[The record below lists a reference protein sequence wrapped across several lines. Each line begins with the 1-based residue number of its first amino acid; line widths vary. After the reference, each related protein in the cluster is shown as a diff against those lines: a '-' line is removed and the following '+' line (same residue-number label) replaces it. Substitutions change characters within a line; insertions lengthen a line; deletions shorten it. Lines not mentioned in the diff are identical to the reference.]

1 MHIIT
6 DIITM
11 MSGER
16 VKVKTK
22 SYQNDMVTF
31 KNKDDVLTAL
41 IHLGYLA
48 YDRREQMAYIP
59 NEEIRSEFT
68 DAVKEHQCIIEK
80 YENKRSMK
88 NVLRTRR
95 NQNMWLL

>member
-1 MHIIT
+1 MDAYYNRHYYDDVRGT
-6 DIITM
+6 
-11 MSGER
+11 SE
-16 VKVKTK
+16 
-22 SYQNDMVTF
+22 S
-31 KNKDDVLTAL
+31 KNEDDVLTAL

-80 YENKRSMK
+80 YEK
-88 NVLRTRR
+88 
-95 NQNMWLL
+95 

>member
-41 IHLGYLA
+41 RHGVDRANDRKEQRA
-48 YDRREQMAYIP
+48 YMP
-59 NEEIRSEFT
+59 NKEIRSE
-68 DAVKEHQCIIEK
+68 VP
-80 YENKRSMK
+80 KR
-88 NVLRTRR
+88 
-95 NQNMWLL
+95 

>member
-31 KNKDDVLTAL
+31 KTAL

-59 NEEIRSEFT
+59 NEEVRSEFT

-80 YENKRSMK
+80 YEK
-88 NVLRTRR
+88 
-95 NQNMWLL
+95 

>member
-68 DAVKEHQCIIEK
+68 DCLL
-80 YENKRSMK
+80 YTSPSPRD
-88 NVLRTRR
+88 TR
-95 NQNMWLL
+95 

>member
-1 MHIIT
+1 MDAYYVCVLNTLLLFQTRSSFSSEKESNSHQ
-6 DIITM
+6 
-11 MSGER
+11 
-16 VKVKTK
+16 

-68 DAVKEHQCIIEK
+68 DAVEEHQCIIEK
-80 YENKRSMK
+80 YEK
-88 NVLRTRR
+88 
-95 NQNMWLL
+95 

>member
-1 MHIIT
+1 MDAYYNRHYYDDVRGT
-6 DIITM
+6 
-11 MSGER
+11 SE
-16 VKVKTK
+16 VKTK

-80 YENKRSMK
+80 YEK
-88 NVLRTRR
+88 
-95 NQNMWLL
+95 